1 MRNVGG
7 GRKNKNQFDDEETA
21 KHMRKWKI
29 DNGFLAGMGMVN
41 KSTKQNAIEDPEDDN
56 FCAEDKE
63 L

>member
-1 MRNVGG
+1 
-7 GRKNKNQFDDEETA
+7 
-21 KHMRKWKI
+21 MRKWKI